1 MDRVSVCDEKADQER
16 KETCMIET
24 GQKKERLILVAVNT
38 GEERRIL
45 ASLEELALLV
55 DTAGGETVGR
65 LYQNLE
71 HPVAAT
77 YVGKG
82 KLDEIRELIDSLE
95 ADGIVCDD
103 ELTPAQMKNMEQ
115 ELGTRVLD
123 RTMVIL
129 DIFASRARSS
139 EGKIQV
145 ELAQL
150 RYRANRLTG
159 MGQSMSRLG
168 GGIGTRG
175 PGESK
180 LESDRRAIHQR
191 IGQLKAELE
200 QVKRTRAVT
209 RQKRSST
216 HIPVAAIVGYTNA
229 GKSSLLNRLT
239 GAEVLAENKLFATLD
254 PTTRLLNLGNDE
266 PLLLTDTVGFIDKL
280 PHHLIDAF
288 RSTLEE
294 AKHADLILHVVDAAN
309 PDRDTQM
316 HVVYETLKE
325 LGVEGKPVFTLMN
338 KQDLLS
344 EEEKAL
350 VIRDMHADRT
360 IAVSVREGS
369 GLEELK
375 DVLLKFLRDRK
386 KYVERLYSY
395 QEMGKIQLLRK
406 YGQILTET
414 YRDDGIAVTGY
425 VPAEYYN
432 QIL

>member
-1 MDRVSVCDEKADQER
+1 
-16 KETCMIET
+16 MIET
-24 GQKKERLILVAVNT
+24 AQKKERLLLVAVNT
-38 GEERRIL
+38 AEESRVR

-55 DTAGGETVGR
+55 DTAGGEAVGSI
-65 LYQNLE
+65 YQNLD
-71 HPVAAT
+71 HPISAT

-82 KLDEIRELIDSLE
+82 KIEEIRQLAAQLD

-103 ELTPAQMKNMEQ
+103 ELTPAQMKNLEQ
-115 ELGTRVLD
+115 ELGFNVLD

-180 LESDRRAIHQR
+180 LETDRRLIHQR
-191 IGQLKAELE
+191 IGQLKSELE
-200 QVKRTRAVT
+200 QVKRTREVT
-209 RQKRSST
+209 RKRRNDT

-229 GKSSLLNRLT
+229 GKSSLLNKLT
-239 GAEVLAENKLFATLD
+239 GSEVLAEDKLFATLD
-254 PTTRLLNLGNDE
+254 PTTRLLSLGNDE
-266 PLLLTDTVGFIDKL
+266 PLLMTDTVGFIDKL

-294 AKHADLILHVVDAAN
+294 AKHADLIIHVVDCSN
-309 PDRDTQM
+309 PEHETQM
-316 HVVYETLKE
+316 QVVYQTLKE
-325 LGVEGKPVFTLMN
+325 LGVEGKPIFTLMN

-344 EEEKAL
+344 EEEKDL
-350 VIRDMHADRT
+350 FERDMQADRT
-360 IAVSVREGS
+360 IEISVKDGIGLDELRE
-369 GLEELK
+369 
-375 DVLLKFLRDRK
+375 VLRSFLRNRK
-386 KYVERLYSY
+386 KYVERLYGY
-395 QEMGKIQLLRK
+395 DEMGKIQLLRK
-406 YGQILTET
+406 YGQIVTEE
-414 YRDDGIAVTGY
+414 YRDDGVAVTGY
-425 VPAEYYN
+425 VPKEYYN
-432 QIL
+432 QIQ